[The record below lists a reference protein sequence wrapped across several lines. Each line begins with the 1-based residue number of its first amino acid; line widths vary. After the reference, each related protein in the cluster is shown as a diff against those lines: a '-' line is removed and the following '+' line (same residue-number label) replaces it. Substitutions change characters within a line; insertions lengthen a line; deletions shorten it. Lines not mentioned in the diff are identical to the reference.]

1 MKKILTFYIAGELL
15 GVDVNLVKEITRNIE
30 YTPLLNGKK
39 YIKGLMN
46 LRGNIV
52 TLFDLE
58 IILDKKI
65 DEKFTNLQCIVLKT
79 DDNEELGFIVD
90 KTEDVIEVK
99 KESFCELPQ
108 DIIEAKESF
117 ISSVIKG
124 QGQLLKILDF
134 NKILI
139 MVLNSRE

>member
-1 MKKILTFYIAGELL
+1 MKKILTFYIAGELF
-15 GVDVNLVKEITRNIE
+15 GIDVNLVKEITRNIE

-52 TLFDLE
+52 TIFDLE
-58 IILDKKI
+58 LILDKKTDKEI
-65 DEKFTNLQCIVLKT
+65 TSLQCIVLKT
-79 DDNEELGFIVD
+79 GDNEQLGFLVD
-90 KTEDVIEVK
+90 RTGDVIEVK
-99 KESFCELPQ
+99 KESFCELPE

-124 QGQLLKILDF
+124 QGELLKILDF
-134 NKILI
+134 NKIFKLE
-139 MVLNSRE
+139 NF